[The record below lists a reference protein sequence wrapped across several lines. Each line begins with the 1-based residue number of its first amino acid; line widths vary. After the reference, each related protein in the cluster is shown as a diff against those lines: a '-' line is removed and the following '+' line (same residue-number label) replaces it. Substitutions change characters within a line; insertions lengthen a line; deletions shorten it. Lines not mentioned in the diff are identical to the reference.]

1 MLCPQHPPIVPEET
15 RRVARAAFPKGT
27 LCLRI
32 ADALGPVYQDSQFMA
47 LFPRR
52 GQPAEAPGRLA
63 LAVVLQFME
72 NLSDREA
79 ADAVRGRIDWKYVLG
94 LALTDPGFDHT
105 VLSEFRTRL
114 LAGDAGLLLLDS
126 LLQRLQEQGLVK
138 ARGRQRT
145 DSTHTV
151 VSLRQPD
158 TIDDPLTAVLRSGAR
173 RLLAQAIEAEA
184 DAFLAAMK
192 GERLP
197 DGRERVVRHGHGP
210 ERQVQT
216 GIGPVEVQRPKLRDR
231 AVSEAG
237 ADRIRFTSAILPR
250 WSRRT
255 RSLDALLPILYL
267 RGVSMGDFQEAL
279 GALLGKEAPNL
290 SPSVVARLRGEWEAD
305 YARWQRRD
313 LSARR
318 YVYIW
323 ADGVYLQAR
332 MEPQAECMLVLI
344 GATPEGKKELL
355 GFQVGVR
362 ESAQSWRE
370 LLVDLKARGLTIAP
384 ELATGDGALGFW
396 KALDEVSPT
405 TRHQR
410 CTVHKTANVLDKM
423 PKSVQPAAKSDLRE
437 IWAAPDRATA
447 EAATA
452 TFAEKYGAKYEKA
465 VTCLVKDRDALL
477 TFYDFP
483 AEHWDHLRTSNPIE
497 SVFATVRHRT
507 VRTKG
512 ALSQDTARLMVFKLV
527 MAASKTWH
535 KLKGEN
541 QLPKVVQGV
550 TFRNGVEVTNTPAQ
564 DAA

>member
-1 MLCPQHPPIVPEET
+1 M
-15 RRVARAAFPKGT
+15 
-27 LCLRI
+27 
-32 ADALGPVYQDSQFMA
+32 S
-47 LFPRR
+47 
-52 GQPAEAPGRLA
+52 
-63 LAVVLQFME
+63 
-72 NLSDREA
+72 S
-79 ADAVRGRIDWKYVLG
+79 
-94 LALTDPGFDHT
+94 
-105 VLSEFRTRL
+105 S
-114 LAGDAGLLLLDS
+114 S
-126 LLQRLQEQGLVK
+126 
-138 ARGRQRT
+138 
-145 DSTHTV
+145 TV
-151 VSLRQPD
+151 VPLRQPD
-158 TIDDPLTAVLRSGAR
+158 VVDDPLTAVLRDGAH

-184 DAFLAAMK
+184 EAFLAAMR
-192 GERLP
+192 EVRLP
-197 DGRERVVRHGHGP
+197 DGRERLVRHGHGP
-210 ERQVQT
+210 ERRVQT
-216 GIGPVEVQRPKLRDR
+216 GIGPVAVQRVKLRDR
-231 AVSEAG
+231 GARDGDAG
-237 ADRIRFTSAILPR
+237 DVGAGRIRFTSAILPR
-250 WSRRT
+250 WARRT

-267 RGVSMGDFQEAL
+267 RGVSMGDFGEAL
-279 GALLGKEAPNL
+279 AALLGKDAPNL

-305 YARWQRRD
+305 YKRWQRRD

-318 YVYIW
+318 YVYVW

-370 LLVDLKARGLTIAP
+370 LLVDLKARGLIVAP

-410 CTVHKTANVLDKM
+410 CTLHKTVNVLDKL

-437 IWAAPDRATA
+437 VWSAPDRATA
-447 EAATA
+447 EAAIA
-452 TFAEKYGAKYEKA
+452 TFADKYGAKYDKA
-465 VTCLVKDRDALL
+465 VTCLTKDQDALL

-527 MAASKTWH
+527 MAAAKTWRR
-535 KLKGEN
+535 LKGEN

-550 TFRNGVEVTNTPAQ
+550 TFHNGVEVTDTPAQ
-564 DAA
+564 SAA

>member
-1 MLCPQHPPIVPEET
+1 MSI
-15 RRVARAAFPKGT
+15 
-27 LCLRI
+27 
-32 ADALGPVYQDSQFMA
+32 
-47 LFPRR
+47 
-52 GQPAEAPGRLA
+52 
-63 LAVVLQFME
+63 
-72 NLSDREA
+72 N
-79 ADAVRGRIDWKYVLG
+79 
-94 LALTDPGFDHT
+94 
-105 VLSEFRTRL
+105 
-114 LAGDAGLLLLDS
+114 
-126 LLQRLQEQGLVK
+126 
-138 ARGRQRT
+138 
-145 DSTHTV
+145 TV
-151 VSLRQPD
+151 VSLRQPE

-184 DAFLAAMK
+184 EAFLAAMRS
-192 GERLP
+192 ERLP
-197 DGRERVVRHGHGP
+197 DGRERIVRHGHGP

-216 GIGPVEVQRPKLRDR
+216 GIGPVEVQRVKLRDR
-231 AVSEAG
+231 AADEAG

-279 GALLGKEAPNL
+279 GALLGKDAPNL
-290 SPSVVARLRGEWEAD
+290 SPSVIARLRGEWETD
-305 YARWQRRD
+305 YRRWQGRD

-318 YVYIW
+318 YVYVW

-344 GATPEGKKELL
+344 GATPEGRKELL
-355 GFQVGVR
+355 GFQVGIR
-362 ESAQSWRE
+362 ESTQSWRE
-370 LLVDLKARGLTIAP
+370 LLVDLKARGLVIAP

-396 KALDEVSPT
+396 KALDAVSPT

-423 PKSVQPAAKSDLRE
+423 PKSVQPAAKSHLRE
-437 IWAAPDRATA
+437 VWNAPDRATA
-447 EAATA
+447 EAAVA

-483 AEHWDHLRTSNPIE
+483 AEHWNHLRTSNPIE

-527 MAASKTWH
+527 KAAAKTWH

-541 QLPKVVQGV
+541 QLPKVVGGV
-550 TFRNGVEVTNTPAQ
+550 TFRNGVEVINTPAQ
-564 DAA
+564 NAA

>member
-1 MLCPQHPPIVPEET
+1 VEACLNL
-15 RRVARAAFPKGT
+15 PKERYAT
-27 LCLRI
+27 M
-32 ADALGPVYQDSQFMA
+32 S
-47 LFPRR
+47 
-52 GQPAEAPGRLA
+52 
-63 LAVVLQFME
+63 
-72 NLSDREA
+72 
-79 ADAVRGRIDWKYVLG
+79 
-94 LALTDPGFDHT
+94 
-105 VLSEFRTRL
+105 
-114 LAGDAGLLLLDS
+114 
-126 LLQRLQEQGLVK
+126 
-138 ARGRQRT
+138 
-145 DSTHTV
+145 DSTV
-151 VSLRQPD
+151 VPLRQPN
-158 TIDDPLTAVLRSGAR
+158 TVDDPLTAILRSGAR

-184 DAFLAAMK
+184 DAFLATMK
-192 GERLP
+192 DIQLP
-197 DGRERVVRHGHGP
+197 DGRDRVVRHGHGP

-216 GIGPVEVQRPKLRDR
+216 GIGPVAVRRTKLRDR
-231 AVSEAG
+231 GPEDAG
-237 ADRIRFTSAILPR
+237 ERIRFTSAILPR

-255 RSLDALLPILYL
+255 PSLDALLPILYL

-279 GALLGKEAPNL
+279 SALLGKDAPNL
-290 SPSVVARLRGEWEAD
+290 SPSVIARLRGEWEAD

-370 LLVDLKARGLTIAP
+370 LLVDLKARGLSIAP
-384 ELATGDGALGFW
+384 EAATGDGALGFW

-410 CTVHKTANVLDKM
+410 CTVHKTANVLDKL
-423 PKSVQPAAKSDLRE
+423 PKSVQPAVKSDLRE
-437 IWAAPDRATA
+437 IWKAPDRATA
-447 EAATA
+447 EAAIA
-452 TFAEKYGAKYEKA
+452 TFTTKYGAKYNKA

-527 MAASKTWH
+527 TAAAKTWRR
-535 KLKGEN
+535 LKGEN

-550 TFRNGVEVTNTPAQ
+550 TFTNGVEVINTPAQ
-564 DAA
+564 SAA

>member
-1 MLCPQHPPIVPEET
+1 MS
-15 RRVARAAFPKGT
+15 
-27 LCLRI
+27 
-32 ADALGPVYQDSQFMA
+32 DS
-47 LFPRR
+47 
-52 GQPAEAPGRLA
+52 
-63 LAVVLQFME
+63 
-72 NLSDREA
+72 
-79 ADAVRGRIDWKYVLG
+79 
-94 LALTDPGFDHT
+94 
-105 VLSEFRTRL
+105 
-114 LAGDAGLLLLDS
+114 
-126 LLQRLQEQGLVK
+126 
-138 ARGRQRT
+138 
-145 DSTHTV
+145 TV
-151 VSLRQPD
+151 VSFRQPD
-158 TIDDPLTAVLRSGAR
+158 TVDDPLTAVLRNGAR

-192 GERLP
+192 DMRLL
-197 DGRERVVRHGHGP
+197 DGRDRLVRHGHGP

-216 GIGPVEVQRPKLRDR
+216 GIGPVAVKRVRLRDR
-231 AVSEAG
+231 GAEDAG
-237 ADRIRFTSAILPR
+237 GRIHFTSAILPR

-255 RSLDALLPILYL
+255 RSLDALLPVLYL

-279 GALLGKEAPNL
+279 SALLGKDAPNL
-290 SPSVVARLRGEWEAD
+290 SPSVIVRLRGEWEAD
-305 YARWQRRD
+305 YERWQRRD

-410 CTVHKTANVLDKM
+410 CTVHKTANVLDKL
-423 PKSVQPAAKSDLRE
+423 PKSIQPAAKSDLRE
-437 IWAAPDRATA
+437 IWTAPDRATA
-447 EAATA
+447 TAAMA
-452 TFAEKYGAKYEKA
+452 TFADKYGAKYDKA

-483 AEHWDHLRTSNPIE
+483 AEHWDHLRTSNPSE

-527 MAASKTWH
+527 TAAARTWRR
-535 KLKGEN
+535 LKGEN

-550 TFRNGVEVTNTPAQ
+550 TFTNGVEVTNTPAQ
-564 DAA
+564 NAA